1 MPQKW
6 VNMYIKS
13 IFT

>member
-6 VNMYIKS
+6 VI
-13 IFT
+13 